1 MLYTKKDELFE
12 INLQFGIGNF
22 HSVKINNLS
31 DRAFYFNREEILKEL
46 EDSSEKTTEKRTQ
59 VLYSENGNKVY
70 HLEHF
75 VINGLSLD
83 LAASGHRSAMEL

>member
-1 MLYTKKDELFE
+1 MTM
-12 INLQFGIGNF
+12 I
-22 HSVKINNLS
+22 
-31 DRAFYFNREEILKEL
+31 
-46 EDSSEKTTEKRTQ
+46 
-59 VLYSENGNKVY
+59 ENGNKVY